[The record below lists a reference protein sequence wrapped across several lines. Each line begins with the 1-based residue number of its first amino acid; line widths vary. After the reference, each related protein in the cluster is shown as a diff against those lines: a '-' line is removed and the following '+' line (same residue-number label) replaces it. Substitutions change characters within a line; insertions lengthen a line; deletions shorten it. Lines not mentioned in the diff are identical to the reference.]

1 MQDGLFRVP
10 KVAVQSMGT
19 TMNCFQKDGKSMV
32 QETLLIKEFDEIE
45 GKSKEEFLKQQQQQ
59 NLL

>member
-1 MQDGLFRVP
+1 
-10 KVAVQSMGT
+10 
-19 TMNCFQKDGKSMV
+19 MV